1 MGEATTDVEEFKALF
16 ETTQYLANIMN
27 NGQTPVVYSLNSDNF
42 LKSSITDTQKLVF
55 TIILVVALVI
65 ASIILIAKYKVKGL
79 LAAISNI
86 GFIALTTI
94 VLRYTKVTITLN
106 SIIFF
111 IAMVVLNIIF
121 LKMYLKNMQKLPE
134 SEAYVETLKHYYLSI
149 IPVGVVAIIF
159 TFMANATIS
168 SVGMIVFWS
177 MFIQVIYNLAIT
189 RTLYLGQNKAK

>member
-1 MGEATTDVEEFKALF
+1 
-16 ETTQYLANIMN
+16 MN
-27 NGQTPVVYSLNSDNF
+27 KRN
-42 LKSSITDTQKLVF
+42 
-55 TIILVVALVI
+55 
-65 ASIILIAKYKVKGL
+65 ILIVKYKGKGL

-111 IAMVVLNIIF
+111 IAMIVLNIIF
-121 LKMYLKNMQKLPE
+121 LKMYLKNMKKLPE
-134 SEAYVETLKHYYLSI
+134 KEAYIETLKHYYLSI

-168 SVGMIVFWS
+168 SVGMIVFWC
-177 MFIQVIYNLAIT
+177 MFIQVIYNLLIT
-189 RTLYLGQNKAK
+189 RAMYLGQKAK